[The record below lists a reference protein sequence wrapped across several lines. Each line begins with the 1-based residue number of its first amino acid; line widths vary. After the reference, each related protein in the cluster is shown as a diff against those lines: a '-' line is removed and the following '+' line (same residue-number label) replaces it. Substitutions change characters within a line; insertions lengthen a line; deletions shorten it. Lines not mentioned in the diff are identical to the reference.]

1 MDRSSVDFE
10 ALSASIVR
18 CRGSLTR
25 ALRVEVS
32 SIPDQR
38 EQARIMEKLS
48 QYAIDHGLLLVPIWR
63 GGCLYLHLGNDSS
76 NSRIDY
82 LAVLKYLGIS
92 GRISAIDYEEM
103 FDARA
108 EIAIAVSPIDTPSQV
123 H

>member
-18 CRGSLTR
+18 CRGSHTR

-38 EQARIMEKLS
+38 EQTRIMRELS
-48 QYAIDHGLLLVPIWR
+48 QYAVDHGVLLVPIWR
-63 GGCLYLHLGNDSS
+63 DGHLYLHLGNDSS
-76 NSRIDY
+76 NNSVDY

-92 GRISAIDYEEM
+92 GRISTIDYEEM

-108 EIAIAVSPIDTPSQV
+108 EIAVALSPIDTPSQI